1 MKGRKWKPGLYLQQ
15 AGDTLAFN
23 PQIFCQQIYKNTLWY
38 NELLNMFLHRY
49 KHFCIAIKIAVL
61 VSWRTTLVSLC

>member
-49 KHFCIAIKIAVL
+49 KNFCIAIK
-61 VSWRTTLVSLC
+61 